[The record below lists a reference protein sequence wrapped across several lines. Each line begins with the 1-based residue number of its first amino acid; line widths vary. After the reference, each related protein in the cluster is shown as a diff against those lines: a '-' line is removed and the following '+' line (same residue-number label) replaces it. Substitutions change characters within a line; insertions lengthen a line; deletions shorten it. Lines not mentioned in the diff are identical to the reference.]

1 MFATEL
7 ALALTIAT
15 VIFVAALISSIAG
28 FAFSALGGAALVYLL
43 QDPVRTVAI
52 LTVCSIAIHGY
63 CTWRVRRDIEWR
75 MLAPFLVGGAVTVP
89 LGVWLLTCVPASV
102 FAAGLG
108 AFLVAYGSYTILC
121 RRVLVVRQSPARDA
135 TAGGLGGLLAGLAG
149 LGGAAVTAWCGLRG
163 WSKERQRALCQ
174 PFILFMQVE
183 ALALVG
189 TARPAA
195 LPAETFYL
203 YLPVALAAACT
214 GVGLLQRMSTAHFN
228 LVVRLLLVVS
238 GAALLGPVLS
248 RLGAA

>member
-1 MFATEL
+1 MFAAEL
-7 ALALTIAT
+7 PVMLTVAA
-15 VIFVAALISSIAG
+15 VIFAAALVSSIAG
-28 FAFSALGGAALVYLL
+28 FAFSALAGAALVYLL

-52 LTVCSIAIHGY
+52 LTACSIAIHGY
-63 CTWRVRRDIEWR
+63 CAWRVRRDLEWP
-75 MLAPFLVGGAVTVP
+75 MLAPFLVGGALTVP
-89 LGVWLLTCVPASV
+89 LGVWLLACIPAAL
-102 FAAGLG
+102 FAASLG
-108 AFLVAYGSYTILC
+108 AFLVAYGAYTILC
-121 RRVLVVRQSPARDA
+121 RKVLVLRQSTARDA
-135 TAGGLGGLLAGLAG
+135 AVGGLGGLLAGLAG
-149 LGGAAVTAWCGLRG
+149 FPGASVTVWCGLRG

-228 LVVRLLLVVS
+228 LVVRVLVVAS
-238 GAALLGPVLS
+238 GAALLGPAL
-248 RLGAA
+248 LG

>member
-1 MFATEL
+1 MFAAEL
-7 ALALTIAT
+7 PVMLTVAG
-15 VIFVAALISSIAG
+15 VIFAAALVSSIAG
-28 FAFSALGGAALVYLL
+28 FAFSALAGAALVYLL

-52 LTVCSIAIHGY
+52 LTACSIAIHGY
-63 CTWRVRRDIEWR
+63 CTWRVRRDLEWR
-75 MLAPFLVGGAVTVP
+75 MLAPFLVGGALTVP
-89 LGVWLLTCVPASV
+89 LGVWLLACIPAPL
-102 FAAGLG
+102 FAASLG
-108 AFLVAYGSYTILC
+108 AFLVAYGAYTILC
-121 RRVLVVRQSPARDA
+121 RKVLVVRQSTARDA
-135 TAGGLGGLLAGLAG
+135 TVGGLGGLLAGLAG
-149 LGGAAVTAWCGLRG
+149 FPGASVTVWCGLRG

-228 LVVRLLLVVS
+228 LVVRALVVAS
-238 GAALLGPVLS
+238 GAALLGPALV
-248 RLGAA
+248 G